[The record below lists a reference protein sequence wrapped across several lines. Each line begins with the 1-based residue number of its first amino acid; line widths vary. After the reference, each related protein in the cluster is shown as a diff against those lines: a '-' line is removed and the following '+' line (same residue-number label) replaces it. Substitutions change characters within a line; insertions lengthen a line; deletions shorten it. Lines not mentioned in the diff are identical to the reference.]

1 MTVLLDQHQ
10 WDTLSITCI
19 DDGAATV
26 VFAEQNVLV
35 MSICLEDLSYAYVI
49 VQYDSI
55 CKHNVQTCLNAG
67 QKRSW
72 PLTIIRRLQT

>member
-10 WDTLSITCI
+10 WDTLLITCI

-35 MSICLEDLSYAYVI
+35 MSICLEDLSYTYVI
-49 VQYDSI
+49 VHYDSI
-55 CKHNVQTCLNAG
+55 CKHNMQACLNAG
-67 QKRSW
+67 
-72 PLTIIRRLQT
+72 